1 MQFFSLPAKARQRVK
16 EKSPS
21 HFIHEEY
28 SRISTRV
35 PMLKEWV
42 KLLDGNNLLSL
53 RGKIVPN
60 PHADRAHYVLTVTR
74 YQKIMCLSGVII
86 AVHRIVGFIQKT
98 SISCA
103 DKESTRTNVTT
114 QRARGHKLVPLGG
127 ATARRHSLSY
137 VYTRFQIQCERTKAN
152 GKLYCDCDLKCGRRI
167 VPLLKGLLSLVFR

>member
-1 MQFFSLPAKARQRVK
+1 MTIKVGIRKLSLNEIFYQSRWVGNDLLCSSFLYRLKQGKRVK

-60 PHADRAHYVLTVTR
+60 PHVDRAHYVLTVTR
-74 YQKIMCLSGVII
+74 Y
-86 AVHRIVGFIQKT
+86 
-98 SISCA
+98 
-103 DKESTRTNVTT
+103 
-114 QRARGHKLVPLGG
+114 
-127 ATARRHSLSY
+127 
-137 VYTRFQIQCERTKAN
+137 
-152 GKLYCDCDLKCGRRI
+152 
-167 VPLLKGLLSLVFR
+167 